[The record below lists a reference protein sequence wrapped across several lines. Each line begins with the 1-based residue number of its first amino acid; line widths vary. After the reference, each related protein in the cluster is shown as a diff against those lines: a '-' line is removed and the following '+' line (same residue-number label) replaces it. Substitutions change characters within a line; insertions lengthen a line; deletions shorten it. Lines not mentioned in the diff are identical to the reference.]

1 MKNLSL
7 EQFQPTEAKLRE
19 LASEKSKIII
29 TDIEDKQQIKIAH
42 DARIELRDIRVVI
55 NKKGKELRDDANQ
68 FSKAVIAKEKE
79 LLAIIAP
86 EEDRLEKIEEEAKEL
101 VARQARVKIIPIR
114 QEKLKSLGIVATDEE
129 LMSYD
134 DDGFQTF
141 FNAEME
147 KKNIA
152 ERQKL
157 EAEKAK
163 LEAEK
168 REIERA
174 KELEEAKEKTRKETE
189 KRIKEQQALKEK
201 QEKEKTE
208 REEKQ
213 RVEVEARK
221 AKELAEQKE
230 YQKFLSEHGYSEETK
245 ADFIIEKFENKI
257 RLAKIL
263 GIYTIK

>member
-1 MKNLSL
+1 MNNLSL
-7 EQFQPTEAKLRE
+7 EQFQPTEAKLKE
-19 LASEKSKIII
+19 LALEKSKIII
-29 TDIEDKQQIKIAH
+29 TDIEDKQQIKIAY
-42 DARIELRDIRVVI
+42 DARIELRDIRIAI
-55 NKKGKELRDDANQ
+55 NKKGKELRDDANK
-68 FSKAVIAKEKE
+68 FSKAVITKEKE

-86 EEDRLEKIEEEAKEL
+86 EEDRLEKIVEEAKEIII
-101 VARQARVKIIPIR
+101 RQARAKIIPIR
-114 QEKLKSLGIVATDEE
+114 QEKLKSIGVVATEEE
-129 LMSYD
+129 LMEYD

-147 KKNIA
+147 KKNEL

-168 REIERA
+168 RGIERA

-201 QEKEKTE
+201 QEKEKKE
-208 REEKQ
+208 RAEKAKL
-213 RVEVEARK
+213 EAEAKRE
-221 AKELAEQKE
+221 KELAEQKE

-245 ADFIIEKFENKI
+245 SDFIVENFGNKI

-263 GIYTIK
+263 GIYIIK